1 MSADPNTGAG
11 AVSARRAALRR
22 ARARTRV
29 PSAWWPA
36 LRRTP
41 VSMWNDDITDYAAA
55 LTYYAILAV
64 LPAMLVMV
72 IAFGLI
78 SPDTA
83 EQFITHVTDYA
94 PAESGAELHDVL
106 TRTLRADST
115 AWTLLI
121 GGAGSALWSASSY
134 LAVFR
139 RALHR
144 MHRVGDHRSTLRR
157 AHRIVL
163 TALALLGLFVV
174 SVLVLLLTGPLA
186 EAVGRLLGLGETA
199 AWAWSLLR
207 WPLLLILV
215 AVLVVVV
222 FHTGPAPAYRRRHSL
237 PGGMLAAGLWLTVS
251 AGFALYAS
259 ALSTY
264 SRLYGS
270 LAGVVVFLI
279 WLWLSNLALLSGAQF
294 TAELARHTPPAA
306 ALPDASATAPP
317 TDTDDAPAPAAPG
330 VAPGVPRS

>member
-1 MSADPNTGAG
+1 
-11 AVSARRAALRR
+11 
-22 ARARTRV
+22 
-29 PSAWWPA
+29 
-36 LRRTP
+36 
-41 VSMWNDDITDYAAA
+41 MWNDDITDYAAA

-72 IAFGLI
+72 ISFGLI
-78 SPDTA
+78 SPETA

-94 PAESGAELHDVL
+94 PAESGAELHEVL

-115 AWTLLI
+115 AWTLI
-121 GGAGSALWSASSY
+121 VAGSASALWSASSY

-144 MHRVGDHRSTLRR
+144 MHRVGDQRSTLRR

-186 EAVGRLLGLGETA
+186 EAVGRVLGLGETA

-207 WPLLLILV
+207 WPLLLLLV

-222 FHTGPAPAYRRRHSL
+222 FHTGPAAAYRRRHSL
-237 PGGMLAAGLWLTVS
+237 PGGMLAAALWLTVS
-251 AGFALYAS
+251 AGFAFYAS

-294 TAELARHTPPAA
+294 TAELARHPRAEAPVTAAADGTLPEDAAAPSRGPATNPAA
-306 ALPDASATAPP
+306 
-317 TDTDDAPAPAAPG
+317 
-330 VAPGVPRS
+330 GVPRP